1 MKNMVV
7 NMDGWFGKVI
17 DYKTGKK
24 SSLCP
29 GCNMIKVKI
38 LGYTELLE
46 SDPFNEF
53 TKRDYPIGNI
63 ILANERQF
71 KPYPEYV
78 GFKCGEWVKA

>member
-1 MKNMVV
+1 
-7 NMDGWFGKVI
+7 MDGWFGKVI
-17 DYKTGKK
+17 NSKTGKK

-46 SDPFNEF
+46 KDPFNEF
-53 TKRDYPIGNI
+53 TKRDFPVGDV
-63 ILANERQF
+63 ILANEHQF

-78 GFKCGEWVKA
+78 GFKAGEWVKA